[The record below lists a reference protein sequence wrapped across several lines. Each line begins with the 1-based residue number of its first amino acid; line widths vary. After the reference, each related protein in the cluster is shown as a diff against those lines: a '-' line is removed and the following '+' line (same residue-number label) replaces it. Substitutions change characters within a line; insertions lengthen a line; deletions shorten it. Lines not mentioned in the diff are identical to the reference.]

1 MQPNIQPLRKVP
13 HTSNALVAGGLG
25 AFVLGTYW
33 YTMSAVGQDDLSKEI
48 SREAAKMAREEA
60 QSQGK

>member
-1 MQPNIQPLRKVP
+1 MHPNVQPLKKIP
-13 HTSNALVAGGLG
+13 HGSNAIIAGGLG

-48 SREAAKMAREEA
+48 SREAAKMAREE
-60 QSQGK
+60 QQGK